1 MSADSRR
8 KPSRLLVDEGEVGDV
23 EAGVAISE
31 KELPDRAWHALTAA
45 WDEDAGQVTLAV
57 DGKTLGRYPLASL
70 PPFGLSYLH
79 LQTLAD
85 APDAEGTYVRRFTAK
100 AESPT
105 R

>member
-1 MSADSRR
+1 MNPCD
-8 KPSRLLVDEGEVGDV
+8 EVGP
-23 EAGVAISE
+23 ARSPFSIAISV
-31 KELPDRAWHALTAA
+31 KELPDRAWHALTAS

-85 APDAEGTYVRRFTAK
+85 APDAEGTYFRRFAAK
-100 AESPT
+100 AEL
-105 R
+105 